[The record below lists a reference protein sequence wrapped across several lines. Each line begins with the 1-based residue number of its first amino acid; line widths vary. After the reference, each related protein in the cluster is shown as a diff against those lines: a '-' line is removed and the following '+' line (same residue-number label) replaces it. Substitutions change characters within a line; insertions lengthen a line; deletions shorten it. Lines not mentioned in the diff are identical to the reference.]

1 MSVNEVLSGVH
12 RAEDLAMALS
22 DYERRVLRE
31 IEAELALPGP
41 GRLAR
46 CRAAAIRL
54 RFRLLLTVALLFTA
68 VLLGLLAPPEV
79 ALGLDAVAGFA
90 LGWLW
95 APPPAVRSRSR

>member
-1 MSVNEVLSGVH
+1 
-12 RAEDLAMALS
+12 MALS

-41 GRLAR
+41 GHWAR
-46 CRAAAIRL
+46 CQAMAHRL
-54 RFRLLLTVALLFTA
+54 RTRLLLTIPLLFAA
-68 VLLGLLAPPEV
+68 VVLGLLAPADV

-95 APPPAVRSRSR
+95 TPPHAVRSRLR

>member
-1 MSVNEVLSGVH
+1 
-12 RAEDLAMALS
+12 MALS

-46 CRAAAIRL
+46 CRAVAN
-54 RFRLLLTVALLFTA
+54 RFRTRLLLSIPLLFTA
-68 VLLGLLAPPEV
+68 VLLGLLAPPDV

-95 APPPAVRSRSR
+95 TPPPAVRSRFR